1 MHFQKKALY
10 FLILSEPKQNFWSNV
25 SVVCRFVV
33 KIDKRLWKYLFFS
46 RATRPILTNS
56 KRGTKNPWV
65 KANSDVL
72 QWRELPFFKCSHP
85 FHRKVN
91 CKLDMI
97 SKNTFK
103 TIINLLQNHKVN
115 INKTWQ
121 KAYMDEG
128 HSNLFKNTCRM
139 I

>member
-1 MHFQKKALY
+1 MHFQKSIIS
-10 FLILSEPKQNFWSNV
+10 FLFLASQSKMPDLMCLLF
-25 SVVCRFVV
+25 VVVVV